1 MTRPLSKQQFIR
13 FVDSLYMAKNPRA
26 TVSEDAAGYFVK
38 IANSCETRGRYDI
51 HVFGPTGKVAGRNNV
66 DSLGIWKVAAILYD
80 AVTEDIDTDE
90 EVPEDYFQ
98 SEHWKAEVEL
108 DRRDIDAEL
117 RAHEEY
123 MNDEARNADEK
134 QHMPE
139 D

>member
-1 MTRPLSKQQFIR
+1 MTRPLSKDQFIR
-13 FVDSLYMAKNPRA
+13 FVDSLYMAKKPHQ

-38 IANSCETRGRYDI
+38 IANSCEIRGRYDV

-90 EVPEDYFQ
+90 EAPEDYFQ
-98 SEHWKAEVEL
+98 SEHWAAEVEL
-108 DRRDIDAEL
+108 DRRDIEAEQ
-117 RAHEEY
+117 RAHNDY
-123 MNDEARNADEK
+123 MNGETQDT
-134 QHMPE
+134 PE